1 MATTSTPKIFT
12 LSALSFEQMYSTV
25 RTYLI
30 NQFQQVGDVFSPASA
45 YGQLLSVI
53 LDMGKLIFYYI
64 EDSVTEMNIYTAS
77 RDVSIKSLA
86 RIAGHNPTRS
96 LSASGTLVLTYS
108 GQRIDMYGNT
118 VIIPNYTKL
127 TNSVTG
133 LPYLI
138 VLNTEETRLELTGK
152 KQVEVKIMQ
161 GEIEAQQLTGTGR
174 EMQSYSITV
183 KRGYQI
189 DNDFVKLYVNNEAW
203 KVYDSLYDI
212 PYQSKGAVIKSGIN
226 GGLDIYFGNS
236 YFGAVPALGST
247 IRVEYLTN
255 AGNAGNIF
263 DDENPSFNFVDD
275 GYDLAGSSVD
285 LNKALNTRVGLSI
298 NFGAD
303 SEPVYLTRV
312 LAPKTSRSYVL
323 ANANNYTYFL
333 ERFNMFSVVDAF
345 NTFDDNNFSDDKV
358 VYLFLIPDVNKRKP
372 SNADYFNT
380 PINLF
385 TLTNDE
391 KTKIYNLV
399 EESGQKILGSVLKI
413 VDPIIKKYVINV
425 QIAAYNGYSKEV
437 IRQQI
442 VSKCSD
448 YFLNNRRRDKIPK
461 SDLVAIIEGVE
472 GVDSVNVWFVSQE
485 NEAFKADPANA
496 QKTPVGLDD
505 FGDISIGRGELA
517 LIRGGWD
524 DRAGF
529 HYYDSTDSSKPGSIN
544 IVFGTDTDLNLNM
557 ELHRINVDSIKN
569 N

>member
-1 MATTSTPKIFT
+1 MSTSSTPKIFT
-12 LSALSFEQMYSTV
+12 LAGLSFEQMYANV

-45 YGQLLSVI
+45 YGQLMSVI

-96 LSASGTLVLTYS
+96 ISASGTLILSYS
-108 GQRIDMYGNT
+108 GAGIDMYGNT

-127 TNSVTG
+127 TNSITG

-174 EMQSYSITV
+174 EMQSFSINP

-189 DNDFVKLYVNNEAW
+189 DNDFVNLYVNNEAW
-203 KVYDSLYDI
+203 KVYDSMYDI
-212 PYQSKGAVIKSGIN
+212 PYQTNGAMIKTGIN
-226 GGLDIYFGNS
+226 GGLDIYFGNT

-263 DDENPSFNFVDD
+263 DDENPSFDFVDD
-275 GYDLAGSSVD
+275 GFDLAGNTVD
-285 LNKALNTRVGLSI
+285 LNKALNTRIGLSV

-303 SEPVYLTRV
+303 SEPVYLTQV
-312 LAPKTSRSYVL
+312 LAPKTSRAYVL
-323 ANANNYTYFL
+323 ANPDNYTYFM

-345 NTFDDNNFSDDKV
+345 NTFDDNNFADDNI

-385 TLTNDE
+385 TLSDDE
-391 KTKIYNLV
+391 KNKIYNLI
-399 EESGQKILGSVLKI
+399 EQSGQKVINTVLKI
-413 VDPIIKKYVINV
+413 VDPIIKKYVINI
-425 QIAAYNGYSKEV
+425 QIGAFSGYSKDV

-448 YFLNNRRRDKIPK
+448 YFLSNRRRDKIPK
-461 SDLVAIIEGVE
+461 SDLIAIIEGIE
-472 GVDSVNVWFVSQE
+472 GVDSVNVWFVSE
-485 NEAFKADPANA
+485 ANEAYKADPANA
-496 QKTPVGLDD
+496 QNAPIGLDD
-505 FGDISIGRGELA
+505 FGDVVIGRGELA
-517 LIRGGWD
+517 LIRGGWN

-529 HYYDSTDSSKPGSIN
+529 YYYDTTDSSKPGSIN
-544 IVFGTDTDLNLNM
+544 IVFGTDTNLNLNM
-557 ELHRINVDSIKN
+557 ELHRINVDSIMN